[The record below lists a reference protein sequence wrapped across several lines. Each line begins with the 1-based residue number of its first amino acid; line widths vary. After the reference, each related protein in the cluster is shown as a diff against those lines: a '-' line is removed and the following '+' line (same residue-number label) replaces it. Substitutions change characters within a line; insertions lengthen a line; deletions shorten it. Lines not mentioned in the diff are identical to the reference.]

1 MKKQKPIIAVLIVLT
16 LWGCKNN
23 PFPEVKEL
31 TEFKKT
37 VFLPG
42 LETPFDFKQ
51 NAIYAASFLMAW
63 DEIKNEVRDPIREFD
78 CEELARMDSSDSYK
92 NVMSENEYES
102 SIQIKRYD
110 SSAEGEDF
118 FIHAYA
124 YFRKSLP
131 FMYPLKR
138 DEKPLQ
144 FLLHQVS
151 SFGFSG
157 DNSGVSI
164 LYYKNDD
171 DFAIGILP
179 KDQEHEIILM
189 KSSFNGDLILK
200 NEIHRLEELVSE
212 FKQGRDDKNR
222 WKYNFNDDDRV
233 SIPIIEFNIET
244 NYPEIE
250 GCEFFTDN
258 RNFFMLTASQRTAFV
273 LNEKGAEIESE
284 GGFAMAE
291 FFEELPKPKM
301 MIFDK
306 PYLIL
311 LKKRESRYPYFA
323 MFVANSEILKR
334 EYPVPKQVVYS
345 ETFFEM
351 LGMLGE
357 YISRFNWITGE
368 PYEDLVES
376 FSSDELDLAD
386 YFENLII
393 TYEQETG
400 DEFGVIKTIS
410 PAGVIHFESEILS
423 QIINAQYIIDS
434 SKIASLN
441 SELLLRADTNKKINY
456 IKGCYLR
463 FGTKNRIQM
472 VNAGEK
478 INTIGLVLKE
488 LGCTRI
494 KIYQPKNLVIP
505 MDNVLTFEPSDIL
518 KNVIKGIPDKSEP
531 DHFNLEEYKLIL
543 EIN

>member
-1 MKKQKPIIAVLIVLT
+1 MKKQKPIITVLIILT
-16 LWGCKNN
+16 LWGCQNN

-37 VFLPG
+37 VFLPS

-51 NAIYAASFLMAW
+51 NAIYAASFLITW
-63 DEIKNEVRDPIREFD
+63 DEIKNEVRDPIRKFD
-78 CEELARMDSSDSYK
+78 CEELARMDGSDSYK
-92 NVMSENEYES
+92 NVMNENEYES

-110 SSAEGEDF
+110 SSLEGESF
-118 FIHAYA
+118 FIHAHA
-124 YFRKSLP
+124 YFRKYLP

-138 DEKPLQ
+138 EEKPLQ
-144 FLLHQVS
+144 FLVHKVS
-151 SFGFSG
+151 SIGFSG
-157 DNSGVSI
+157 DNPGVSI

-179 KDQEHEIILM
+179 KDPEHEIILM
-189 KSSFNGDLILK
+189 KSSFNGSLILK

-212 FKQGRDDKNR
+212 FKQGKDDKNR

-233 SIPIIEFNIET
+233 SIPIIEFDIET

-250 GCEFFTDN
+250 GCEFFTDEK
-258 RNFFMLTASQRTAFV
+258 NFFMLTASQRTACV
-273 LNEKGAEIESE
+273 LNGKGAEIESE
-284 GGFAMAE
+284 GGFIREE
-291 FFEELPKPKM
+291 FLEELLKPKM

-311 LKKRESRYPYFA
+311 VKNRENKYPYFA

-345 ETFFEM
+345 EIFFEM
-351 LGMLGE
+351 LGMLDE
-357 YISRFNWITGE
+357 YISRFNWVTGE

-376 FSSDELDLAD
+376 FSSDELELAN

-393 TYEQETG
+393 TYEQETN
-400 DEFGVIKTIS
+400 DEFAVIKTIS
-410 PAGVIHFESEILS
+410 PAGVIRFESEILC
-423 QIINAQYIIDS
+423 QIINAQYILDS
-434 SKIASLN
+434 SNRASLN
-441 SELLLRADTNKKINY
+441 RELLLKAETNKKINY

-463 FGTKNRIQM
+463 FGTENRIQM

-478 INTIGLVLKE
+478 INTIGLVLNE
-488 LGCTRI
+488 LDCKKI
-494 KIYQPKNLVIP
+494 KIYQPKNLVVP
-505 MDNVLTFEPSDIL
+505 MDYVLTFESSDIL
-518 KNVIKGIPDKSEP
+518 KKIIKGIPIKSES
-531 DHFNLEEYKLIL
+531 DHFKLEEYKLIH

>member
-23 PFPEVKEL
+23 PFPEVKKL

-37 VFLPG
+37 VFLPS
-42 LETPFDFKQ
+42 LETPFDFKR
-51 NAIYAASFLMAW
+51 NGIYAASFLMAW
-63 DEIKNEVRDPIREFD
+63 DEIKKEVRDPIRKFD
-78 CEELARMDSSDSYK
+78 CEELTRMDSSDSYK
-92 NVMSENEYES
+92 EVMNENEYES

-110 SSAEGEDF
+110 SSLEGESF
-118 FIHAYA
+118 FIHAHA
-124 YFRKSLP
+124 NFRKSLP

-138 DEKPLQ
+138 DEKSLQ
-144 FLLHQVS
+144 FLLHKVS
-151 SFGFSG
+151 SIGFSG
-157 DNSGVSI
+157 NNSGVSI

-179 KDQEHEIILM
+179 KDQAHEIILM
-189 KSSFNGDLILK
+189 KSSFKEDLILK

-212 FKQGRDDKNR
+212 FKQGKDDKNR

-233 SIPIIEFNIET
+233 SIPIIEFDIEA

-250 GCEFFTDN
+250 GCEFFTDK

-284 GGFAMAE
+284 GGFVMTE
-291 FFEELPKPKM
+291 SLEEQPTLKM

-306 PYLIL
+306 HYLIL
-311 LKKRESRYPYFA
+311 LKKKKSRYPYFA
-323 MFVANSEILKR
+323 MFVANSEILNR
-334 EYPVPKQVVYS
+334 EYPVPRQVVYS

-357 YISRFNWITGE
+357 YTTRFYWLTGE
-368 PYEDLVES
+368 PYEDFVES

-386 YFENLII
+386 YFENLIN

-400 DEFGVIKTIS
+400 DEFGVIKTIY
-410 PAGVIHFESEILS
+410 PTGDICFESEILS

-434 SKIASLN
+434 SKVASLN
-441 SELLLRADTNKKINY
+441 SELLLKADTNKKINY

-463 FGTKNRIQM
+463 FGKKNRIQM
-472 VNAGEK
+472 VNAREK
-478 INTIGLVLKE
+478 INTIELVLKE
-488 LGCTRI
+488 LGCTEI
-494 KIYQPKNLVIP
+494 KRSPEDTVPKKYDYNSMPIDSIITSFSAGDYVI
-505 MDNVLTFEPSDIL
+505 TFEPSDLL
-518 KNVIKGIPDKSEP
+518 KNIIK
-531 DHFNLEEYKLIL
+531 
-543 EIN
+543 